1 MQTKLDNPF
10 IISGRYVS
18 EEYFCDRI
26 VETQELMSNII
37 NWRNTVLVSP
47 RRMGKS
53 GLIEHTF
60 AQAAVKDNY
69 ETFYVDIFATSS
81 VEELV
86 FLIGKEIIHRL
97 QPKGEKLRD
106 RFFSV
111 VNSITASIGYDAIKA
126 SPKVEISLRDIP
138 APQKSLEQIFAFMES
153 NERPCVLA
161 IDEFQQIA
169 EYSDGKKTIAAIRT
183 LVQSCRQTRFI
194 FAGSNRRMMGKL
206 FNTPSEPFFMS
217 CSPLYLDV
225 IDRLKYREFAK
236 SHFTAAGKDIDD
248 RCFDETYD
256 RFAGHTWYVQN
267 VLNRLYETTAM
278 GTVADFADVDKA
290 VNYILDVYNR
300 TFLEMLATVSERQKM
315 LLIAIAKS
323 GEVDGLTGVEFV
335 SKYGLRSASSVQ
347 GAARPLLENETLV
360 RENGRYHISN
370 RFFSLWLARRY

>member
-1 MQTKLDNPF
+1 MRTKLDNPF

-18 EEYFCDRI
+18 EEYFCDR
-26 VETQELMSNII
+26 VMETRELVSNIT

-60 AQAAVKDNY
+60 SQTAVKDKY
-69 ETFYVDIFATSS
+69 DTYYVDIFATSS
-81 VEELV
+81 VEEFV
-86 FLIGKEIIHRL
+86 FLIGKEIVHRL
-97 QPKGEKLRD
+97 QPKGDRFRD

-111 VNSITASIGYDAIKA
+111 VNSIKASIGYDPIMA
-126 SPKVEISLRDIP
+126 SPMVEFSLGDISS
-138 APQKSLEQIFAFMES
+138 PQKSLEQIFAFMES

-169 EYSDGKKTIAAIRT
+169 EYPDGKKTIAAIRT
-183 LVQSCRQTRFI
+183 LVQSCKQTRFI

-225 IDRLKYREFAK
+225 IDRLMYRDFAK
-236 SHFTAAGKDIDD
+236 NHFAVAGKAITEK
-248 RCFDETYD
+248 CFDEAYD
-256 RFAGHTWYVQN
+256 RFGGHTWYVQN
-267 VLNRLYETTAM
+267 VLNRLFETTAI
-278 GTVADFADVDKA
+278 GSSADSADVDIA

-300 TFLEMLATVSERQKM
+300 TFMEMLATVSERQKM

-323 GEVDGLTGVEFV
+323 GEVDGLTGVDFI
-335 SKYGLRSASSVQ
+335 SKYSLRSASSVQ
-347 GAARPLLENETLV
+347 GAAKPLLENETLV
-360 RENGRYHISN
+360 KENGRYHISN
-370 RFFSLWLARRY
+370 RFFSLWLSRRY